1 MFAALDRHGPPYR
14 VATRKTLIVPGCYS
28 DFLDAGPFGVLPRC
42 AVGHLH
48 AAATQSAHCLE
59 RAREADARAA
69 KSSDPAQKPNMKR
82 LRGVGETSLAAM
94 SLWKASN
101 DFCWTQIGT
110 KHRCNLSRQR
120 PGSLRRKRISGGVTN
135 K

>member
-1 MFAALDRHGPPYR
+1 MLLRLSQHIAL
-14 VATRKTLIVPGCYS
+14 
-28 DFLDAGPFGVLPRC
+28 
-42 AVGHLH
+42 
-48 AAATQSAHCLE
+48 SA
-59 RAREADARAA
+59 RG
-69 KSSDPAQKPNMKR
+69 KR

-94 SLWKASN
+94 SSWKASN